1 MSIVANE
8 VLVDSSVVLDL
19 FTGDPAFYR
28 ASLDTLV
35 QWGSTHQLVIN
46 PIVYA
51 EVSVGFTRIEAL
63 EEAIAGAGFLTRAIP
78 RQALFLAGK
87 AFVFSRR
94 RGGTR
99 TTPLPD
105 FFIGAHAAVETLPLI
120 TRDPSR
126 VRNAFPT
133 VRLIVPR
140 AGP

>member
-1 MSIVANE
+1 MVNE
-8 VLVDSSVVLDL
+8 ALVDSSVILDL
-19 FTGDPAFYR
+19 FTGDPAFYQ

-63 EEAIAGAGFLTRAIP
+63 DEAITGAGFLTRTIP

-87 AFVFSRR
+87 AFVFYRR

-105 FFIGAHAAVETLPLI
+105 FFIGAHAAVEQLPLI

-126 VRNAFPT
+126 VQNAFPT
-133 VRLIVPR
+133 VRLVVPR
-140 AGP
+140 AGPS